1 MYTCQLI
8 AHLSSLKRYGSQTF
22 HNALFIYLRIKNH
35 HTKIFL
41 YMPASHYFFCVTG
54 ARTVNSHFCMTNDTT
69 SYEFVY
75 SILFVSYI
83 IKKFLF
89 IIVQLCISSSFSV
102 RKKKRGIVKRT
113 VTSSLKAHAW
123 QQTVEITSRT
133 IIEISMKQNKTRNDS
148 LHFHPSFFPRGV
160 VERKNERGKRKKKKK
175 TTSPG

>member
-75 SILFVSYI
+75 STVLFVSYH
-83 IKKFLF
+83 KEVSFHHRAALHLLFLF
-89 IIVQLCISSSFSV
+89 GS
-102 RKKKRGIVKRT
+102 KKKRGIVKRT
-113 VTSSLKAHAW
+113 VTSSLKHMHGNR
-123 QQTVEITSRT
+123 Q
-133 IIEISMKQNKTRNDS
+133 
-148 LHFHPSFFPRGV
+148 
-160 VERKNERGKRKKKKK
+160 
-175 TTSPG
+175 

>member
-54 ARTVNSHFCMTNDTT
+54 ARTVNSHFCMTQHHMNSCTYST
-69 SYEFVY
+69 VCIVY
-75 SILFVSYI
+75 HKEVSFHHRAALHLL
-83 IKKFLF
+83 FLF
-89 IIVQLCISSSFSV
+89 GS
-102 RKKKRGIVKRT
+102 KKKKGHCQTNRYVI
-113 VTSSLKAHAW
+113 LKAHAW

-133 IIEISMKQNKTRNDS
+133 IIEISMKQNKTRKDS
-148 LHFHPSFFPRGV
+148 LHSSIILSPRCC
-160 VERKNERGKRKKKKK
+160 
-175 TTSPG
+175 